1 MANILKFIVSQGKHY
16 NILKAFKYKYF
27 IIIVFFKIYSDFFL
41 TSLYLVYYYKRGN
54 KMKMRVP
61 LNEKLN
67 YIKGQKNKTKGGEVG
82 VSISL
87 FCYIIVFL

>member
-41 TSLYLVYYYKRGN
+41 TSLYL
-54 KMKMRVP
+54 MKMRVP